1 VANELDRYAEY
12 AAGQS
17 DRPVG
22 VVFQASGIRVWV
34 KTWAQLIDDCSQRL
48 KFVQDNFEVQS
59 TRDDALAYLRRTYAR
74 FLPRTL
80 EA

>member
-1 VANELDRYAEY
+1 
-12 AAGQS
+12 
-17 DRPVG
+17 
-22 VVFQASGIRVWV
+22 V

-74 FLPRTL
+74 FLPKTL